1 MSGGYGDVAYVMLC
15 NTLVLWGCSIINPG
29 GLSGGTS
36 NSTILPQG
44 YRTGPGHDLAG
55 IALLPAIISVSVS
68 IKKMGEG
75 GIGGASNTVKAKSSR
90 EDLKATGGLV
100 SNLPHPQVNKT
111 KQHVKHT
118 VKPAN

>member
-75 GIGGASNTVKAKSSR
+75 GIGGAGVKGARGKRRGFSPSLCAPQ
-90 EDLKATGGLV
+90 ESDQSFYV
-100 SNLPHPQVNKT
+100 SLFLR
-111 KQHVKHT
+111 
-118 VKPAN
+118 